1 MDTEKAQLTR
11 SLRDSQESLERS
23 RADLESQ
30 RAHAAQLVAHVEAL
44 MALHE
49 EEEGD
54 SLPPTVGGAAAQS
67 PELAKVEQ
75 VRLGGDRD

>member
-1 MDTEKAQLTR
+1 M
-11 SLRDSQESLERS
+11 
-23 RADLESQ
+23 
-30 RAHAAQLVAHVEAL
+30 AHVEAL

-54 SLPPTVGGAAAQS
+54 SLPPTVGAASQS

-75 VRLGGDRD
+75 VSR